1 VVAISYSQA
10 GQLFL
15 EAMSPSLPAPL
26 LVRCFLVDELDRA
39 VLEQALRAITRRHS
53 SLRTGFCV
61 APQIVPRSDPR
72 DATPQ
77 VPPAQSL
84 RIKTWV
90 AADVPIAVQTL
101 TPGNGQITLDQ
112 ALDAAELEAN
122 RRFALDQ
129 PPLMRMLFA
138 RVGTNEH
145 LLVMMLHHLIADR
158 WSLDILEHELFVA
171 YRGFKRDDACPSSPL
186 PMQYSEFA
194 HIERERLKGG
204 TLNHSVE
211 FWKREWDAYGSAQL
225 TVADFPF
232 GRAAAAERFDV
243 AVERVVLNL
252 AAMKNM
258 ASFARRRR
266 QSVHMLALTAFAA
279 ALRQATGKE
288 KIAVF
293 GTFANRTSVAA
304 EAAVGWFANA
314 HLLGVSCSPDTS
326 LERLADN
333 TRRAVLAAFE
343 HQAVPPGYL
352 WATGNA
358 GPFRSDAWVSFDYVS
373 RRVTDRGASPRVEIV
388 APRPLPGHI
397 GLRVFAMEMTDGLHL
412 TALHSREKFDGAG
425 VAALLRTMTRLMELT
440 LADGTLRLGDAERL
454 TTAAAQEADRAVVPR
469 ANGQPQVGAPC

>member
-1 VVAISYSQA
+1 
-10 GQLFL
+10 
-15 EAMSPSLPAPL
+15 
-26 LVRCFLVDELDRA
+26 
-39 VLEQALRAITRRHS
+39 
-53 SLRTGFCV
+53 
-61 APQIVPRSDPR
+61 
-72 DATPQ
+72 
-77 VPPAQSL
+77 
-84 RIKTWV
+84 V
-90 AADVPIAVQTL
+90 AADVPIPLQTL
-101 TPGNGQITLDQ
+101 TPGNGRITLEQ
-112 ALDAAELEAN
+112 ALDAAGLEAK

-129 PPLMRMLFA
+129 PPLMRMLVA

-145 LLVMMLHHLIADR
+145 LLVMIVHHLIADR

-171 YRGFKRDDACPSSPL
+171 YRGCKGNEACPPWPL

-204 TLNHSVE
+204 ALNQSVE
-211 FWKREWDAYGSAQL
+211 FWKREWHAYGSAQL

-232 GRAAAAERFDV
+232 GREAAPERFDV
-243 AVERVVLNL
+243 GVERVIVNL
-252 AAMKNM
+252 ALMKSM

-266 QSVHMLALTAFAA
+266 QSVHMLVLTAFAA

-304 EAAVGWFANA
+304 ETAVGWFANA
-314 HLLGVSCSPDTS
+314 HLLGVSCSADTS

-333 TRRAVLAAFE
+333 TRRTVLAAIE

-358 GPFRSDAWVSFDYVS
+358 GPFRSDAWVSLDYVS
-373 RRVTDRGASPRVEIV
+373 RRVADRGTGPRVEIV
-388 APRPLPGHI
+388 APRPIPGHI
-397 GLRVFAMEMTDGLHL
+397 GLRVFAMEMADGLHL

-425 VAALLRTMTRLMELT
+425 VAGLLRTMTRLMELT

-454 TTAAAQEADRAVVPR
+454 TTAAAAETHRAVVPR
-469 ANGQPQVGAPC
+469 PDGEPQEGASC

>member
-1 VVAISYSQA
+1 MVAISYSQA

-15 EAMSPSLPAPL
+15 EAMSPWLPAPL
-26 LVRCFLVDELDRA
+26 LVRCFLVDELDRR

-61 APQIVPRSDPR
+61 
-72 DATPQ
+72 TPQ
-77 VPPAQSL
+77 LAARLHAPDARRQASPAQPL

-90 AADVPIAVQTL
+90 AADVPIPLQTL
-101 TPGNGQITLDQ
+101 TPGNGRITLEQ
-112 ALDAAELEAN
+112 ALDAAGLEAK

-129 PPLMRMLFA
+129 PPLMRMLVA

-145 LLVMMLHHLIADR
+145 LLVMIVHHLIADR

-171 YRGFKRDDACPSSPL
+171 YRGCKGNEACPPWPL

-204 TLNHSVE
+204 ALNQSVE
-211 FWKREWDAYGSAQL
+211 FWKREWHAYGSAQL

-232 GRAAAAERFDV
+232 GREAAPERFDV
-243 AVERVVLNL
+243 GVERVIVNL
-252 AAMKNM
+252 ALMKSM

-266 QSVHMLALTAFAA
+266 QSVHMLVLTAFAA

-304 EAAVGWFANA
+304 ETAVGWFANA
-314 HLLGVSCSPDTS
+314 HLLGVSCSADTS

-333 TRRAVLAAFE
+333 TRRTVL
-343 HQAVPPGYL
+343 PPSSTKRYRP
-352 WATGNA
+352 ATSGLPA
-358 GPFRSDAWVSFDYVS
+358 TQDHSEAMRGS
-373 RRVTDRGASPRVEIV
+373 RWTMSAGASPIEVPAHE
-388 APRPLPGHI
+388 
-397 GLRVFAMEMTDGLHL
+397 
-412 TALHSREKFDGAG
+412 SRSS
-425 VAALLRTMTRLMELT
+425 R
-440 LADGTLRLGDAERL
+440 
-454 TTAAAQEADRAVVPR
+454 RARSPVTSGCASSQWR
-469 ANGQPQVGAPC
+469 WRMDCT